1 MKYSELKKV
10 EVFARCNSSRT
21 SHAAPK
27 WDTWLMNWIAQ
38 GNDFVV
44 TSIDNYHHARK
55 TIKSTGLHCTGA
67 IAGGNCVTI
76 YFE

>member
-1 MKYSELKKV
+1 MKYSALKKV
-10 EVFARCNSSRT
+10 ECFARCNSSKT
-21 SHAAPK
+21 SKANPK

-38 GNDFVV
+38 GNNTVV

-55 TIKSTGLHCTGA
+55 TIKSAGLRCTAA

-76 YFE
+76 FFE